1 MPTALVTGANRGLG
15 LLYCRQLL
23 DAGWSV
29 HGCCRNPS
37 KALELSLLKDGGADL
52 RVHQL
57 DVTNHDNINTLA
69 SKLAGV
75 PVDLLIN
82 NAGTYGPEAA
92 VPGQAY
98 QSVANMDYGIWREIL
113 EVNVLSLFKVTTALL
128 ANVALSDRKL
138 IVNLSSD
145 LGSIANNTRGQS
157 HAYRTSKAAVNMIT
171 VSLARELAD
180 QQITVVSMAP
190 GWCTTDMGGPEGQV
204 DPEESVRAQV
214 PLFERLGPEDSS
226 RFIDRFGNDVAW

>member
-15 LLYCRQLL
+15 LLYCRHLL
-23 DAGWSV
+23 TAGWSV
-29 HGCCRNPS
+29 HACCRNP
-37 KALELSLLKDGGADL
+37 LGADEL
-52 RVHQL
+52 QSLNSAEADLDVHQL
-57 DVTNHDNINTLA
+57 DVTDHGNVDQLA
-69 SKLAGV
+69 SQLSDE
-75 PVDLLIN
+75 PIDLLIN

-98 QSVANMDYGIWREIL
+98 QSVANMDYGIWRDIL

-128 ANVALSDRKL
+128 DNIARSDRKL

-145 LGSIANNTRGQS
+145 LASISNNTRGQS

-171 VSLARELAD
+171 VSLARELAERE
-180 QQITVVSMAP
+180 ITVVSMAP

-204 DPEESVRAQV
+204 DPDESVRAQV
-214 PLFERLGPEDSS
+214 PLFDRLGPEDSG